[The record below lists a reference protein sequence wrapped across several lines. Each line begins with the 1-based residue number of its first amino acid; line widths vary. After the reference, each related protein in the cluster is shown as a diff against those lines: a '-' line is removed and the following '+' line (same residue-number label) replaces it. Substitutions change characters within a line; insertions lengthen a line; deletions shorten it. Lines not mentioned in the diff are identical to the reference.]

1 MRRIQFFVQF
11 RRNQEFHFKVL
22 LKVPNVAFC
31 FQELKHL
38 AFCEA
43 NKSHTS
49 AHSALKILS
58 KLCLISLRVKL
69 RHCIVSFLTLFS
81 YKWRRIYFESYGKRS
96 LWETSNFQQYIFL
109 TSKLFTSASKDT
121 GENFCWT

>member
-11 RRNQEFHFKVL
+11 RRNQEFNFKVL
-22 LKVPNVAFC
+22 LKVPNVIFR
-31 FQELKHL
+31 FLEQELL

-49 AHSALKILS
+49 ALYVKS
-58 KLCLISLRVKL
+58 CLMSLRMKL
-69 RHCIVSFLTLFS
+69 RHCILSFLTLLS
-81 YKWRRIYFESYGKRS
+81 YNWRRIYLKSYGKSS
-96 LWETSNFQQYIFL
+96 LWETNNFQQYIFL
-109 TSKLFTSASKDT
+109 TSKLFISASNDT